1 MIELDSLNSMGYHQ
15 ILQWLNDLPSQYLSA
30 LLISLL
36 IIIIL
41 TIAALRAGEK
51 NVDGK

>member
-1 MIELDSLNSMGYHQ
+1 MEYLQNF
-15 ILQWLNDLPSQYLSA
+15 QWLNDLPSQYLPT

-41 TIAALRAGEK
+41 TIVALRAGKK
-51 NVDGK
+51 NVDDK

>member
-1 MIELDSLNSMGYHQ
+1 MKYLQN
-15 ILQWLNDLPSQYLSA
+15 LQWLNDLPSQYLPV

-41 TIAALRAGEK
+41 TIVALITGKK
-51 NVDGK
+51 NIDVK

>member
-1 MIELDSLNSMGYHQ
+1 MEYLQN
-15 ILQWLNDLPSQYLSA
+15 LQWLNDLPSQYLVT

-41 TIAALRAGEK
+41 TIAALRAGKK
-51 NVDGK
+51 NMDIKE